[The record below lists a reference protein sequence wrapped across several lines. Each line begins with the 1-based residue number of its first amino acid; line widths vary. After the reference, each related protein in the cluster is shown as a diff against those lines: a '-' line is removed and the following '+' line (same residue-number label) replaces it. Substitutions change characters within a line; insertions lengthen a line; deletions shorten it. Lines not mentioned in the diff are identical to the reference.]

1 MMDKK
6 INTESQDLLFE
17 LNTFYRDN
25 YRRTMRLLTFMI
37 VICIGLSCTLT
48 WMSLDREKPDYYAA
62 LTTGE
67 VIPLHPLSEPVLT
80 NKFVMQW
87 AGMTA
92 TSIFNL
98 SFSDYQQ
105 QLQSLRA
112 AFSDD
117 GWEKLNNAL
126 KDSGMI
132 DQIVN
137 SRLILSAVISAPP
150 VVLSEA
156 IIGGRFTWRVQMLVL
171 VTYTSASQ
179 QTQRTY
185 VVTMDVQRVPTL
197 DTAQGIQI
205 INFDTHTQA

>member
-1 MMDKK
+1 MDKK
-6 INTESQDLLFE
+6 TNTESQDLLFE

-25 YRRTMRLLTFMI
+25 YRRTMNLLTFMI
-37 VICIGLSCTLT
+37 VICICLSCVLT
-48 WMSLDREKPDYYAA
+48 WMSFDRAKPDYYAA

-67 VIPLHPLSEPVLT
+67 IIPMHPLSAPVLT
-80 NKFVMQW
+80 NNFITQW

-105 QLQSLRA
+105 QLASLHPHFTDA
-112 AFSDD
+112 
-117 GWEKLNNAL
+117 GWDKLTSAL
-126 KDSGMI
+126 KSSGMI
-132 DQIVN
+132 DEVVN
-137 SRLILSAVISAPP
+137 NRLILSAVISAPP
-150 VVLSEA
+150 VVLSEV
-156 IIGGRFTWRVQMLVL
+156 IINGRFTWRVQMLVL
-171 VTYTSASQ
+171 VTYTSPSQ

-197 DTAQGIQI
+197 DVAQGIQI